1 MLDRERGL
9 AESVSDERAMAAR
22 WADEYFLD
30 VMAMKRDWCANVT
43 NGTPLHVIP
52 IVLMNLL

>member
-1 MLDRERGL
+1 MLDQVRGL
-9 AESVSDERAMAAR
+9 AENVSDERAMAAH

-43 NGTPLHVIP
+43 NVTPLHVIP
-52 IVLMNLL
+52 ILLMNLL